1 MFVSA
6 VDITQ
11 SELLVNICWENREE
25 FFAGYALSAL
35 INILREPGMRANW
48 DHVVQIIAN
57 VLESF
62 NQRSIPCLHQ
72 VMAELFKCLQGLHEN
87 KVSSISLSIL

>member
-1 MFVSA
+1 MFS

-11 SELLVNICWENREE
+11 SDLLVNLGWDNREE

-35 INILREPGMRANW
+35 INVLREPGMRGNW
-48 DHVVQIIAN
+48 DHVVKVIAS

-62 NQRSIPCLHQ
+62 NQRAIPCLHQ
-72 VMAELFKCLQGLHEN
+72 VMTELFKCLQGLHEI
-87 KVSSISLSIL
+87 KVHSASQMAV